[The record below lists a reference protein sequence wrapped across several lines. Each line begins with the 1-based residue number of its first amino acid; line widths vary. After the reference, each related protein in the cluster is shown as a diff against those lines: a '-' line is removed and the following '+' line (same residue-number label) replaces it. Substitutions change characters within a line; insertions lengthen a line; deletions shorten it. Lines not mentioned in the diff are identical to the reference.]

1 MWPPMFPCGTTQG
14 YAYVAR
20 AVVWPCHTV
29 SSGLK
34 ASLGALLI
42 DLKNPVIYIF
52 KDFTVDLDLCID
64 LDDRQWMLL
73 ELERYPGGT
82 QIGTDLA
89 TARSP
94 PIPVR
99 LTPDTPS

>member
-14 YAYVAR
+14 YAYMAR
-20 AVVWPCHTV
+20 AIVWPCHTA

-64 LDDRQWMLL
+64 LDPYIRRELDIHMHLHQHIDLDRDIAVALAL
-73 ELERYPGGT
+73 APAR
-82 QIGTDLA
+82 DLY
-89 TARSP
+89 
-94 PIPVR
+94 IEI
-99 LTPDTPS
+99 

>member
-20 AVVWPCHTV
+20 AIVWPCHTA

-52 KDFTVDLDLCID
+52 KDFTVHVDLDLCID

-73 ELERYPGGT
+73 EL
-82 QIGTDLA
+82 DA
-89 TARSP
+89 ARA
-94 PIPVR
+94 
-99 LTPDTPS
+99 LMLLQ

>member
-20 AVVWPCHTV
+20 AIVWPCHTA

-73 ELERYPGGT
+73 ELERYPGWH
-82 QIGTDLA
+82 
-89 TARSP
+89 
-94 PIPVR
+94 
-99 LTPDTPS
+99 PDRYGPCYCPFCPDPHTTYP